1 MRKLLLAV
9 AFAATLQGIGC
20 ATAQVY
26 PSRPITMILPFPA
39 GGPVD
44 VVGRMLSERMRESL
58 GQPIIIENVSGAS
71 GSIAI
76 GRVARAAGDGYTLVL
91 GNWNTFV
98 ANGAF
103 MPLQYDLLKAFEP
116 ISQITTQ
123 PYVIVA
129 RKSLPANDLQG
140 LVAWLKANPDKASQG
155 TSGIGTP
162 AHIAGIFFQNVTG
175 TRFQLVPYRGL
186 AAAMQDLLAG
196 QSDLMMDSPVNSLPQ
211 LRAGNIKAYAVMA
224 KSHASAAPEIPTVDD
239 AGLPGLYMSSWYGL
253 WAPKG
258 TPKDI
263 IGKLNTA
270 VVDALADPKLRARI
284 ADLGQEIV
292 PREQQTPEALGALH
306 KAEIQKWWPIIKAAG
321 IKAE

>member
-1 MRKLLLAV
+1 MRKLLLSIGFV
-9 AFAATLQGIGC
+9 ATLLGIPN
-20 ATAQVY
+20 APAQVY
-26 PSRPITMILPFPA
+26 PSRAIAIIVPFPA
-39 GGPVD
+39 GGPMD
-44 VVGRMLSERMRESL
+44 VIGRLLAERMRESL

-71 GSIAI
+71 GSIGV
-76 GRVARAAGDGYTLVL
+76 GRVARTAGDGYMIVL

-103 MPLQYDLLKAFEP
+103 MPLQYDLLKDFEP

-123 PYVIVA
+123 PYMIVA
-129 RKSLPANDLQG
+129 RKSLPANDLQS

-162 AHIAGIFFQNVTG
+162 AHIAGMFFQNVTG

-186 AAAMQDLLAG
+186 APAMQDLLAG
-196 QSDLMMDSPVNSLPQ
+196 QIDLMMDSPVNSLPQ
-211 LRAGNIKAYAVMA
+211 VRTGNIRAYAVMA
-224 KSHASAAPEIPTVDD
+224 KSRALAAPEIPTVDE

-258 TPKDI
+258 TPKDV
-263 IGKLNTA
+263 IGKLNAA

-284 ADLGQEIV
+284 ANLGQEIV
-292 PREQQTPEALGALH
+292 TREQQAPEAFGAFH
-306 KAEIQKWWPIIKAAG
+306 KAEVQKWWPIIKAAD